1 MTQDKHK
8 DKNEEKELLPEESEA
23 RENPSP
29 SAEAEKVKEKE
40 AEETVTIPLK
50 EYAAQMEQIDQ
61 LKKQAGELSD
71 GWQRERADFSN
82 YRKRIERDQDQT
94 KQNILV
100 EIIKKYL
107 AIHDDINLALKNH
120 PNHSDSQ
127 SWIDG
132 IQLIDQKLRN
142 ILESEGVQRIPA
154 ENENFD
160 PNRHEAI
167 ATEENSDFESGR
179 VIEIVRQGYIIGD
192 RVIRPARVKIAK

>member
-1 MTQDKHK
+1 MTQDKRNE
-8 DKNEEKELLPEESEA
+8 KNEEKKLLPLEPEA
-23 RENPSP
+23 KEKPT
-29 SAEAEKVKEKE
+29 SADAEKVMEKE

-61 LKKQAGELSD
+61 LENQINDLSD

-82 YRKRIERDQDQT
+82 YRRRIERDHAEV

-100 EIIKKYL
+100 DVVKKYL
-107 AIHDDINLALKNH
+107 AIHDDIDLALKNV
-120 PNHSDSQ
+120 PNHPDSQ
-127 SWIDG
+127 SWVEG

-142 ILESEGVQRIPA
+142 ILEAEGVQRIPA
-154 ENENFD
+154 ENELFD

-167 ATEENSDFESGR
+167 ATEENNEFESGR